1 MRIIFPFLLFTL
13 FISNS
18 CKKKVESTHPQRENI
33 TESVYAS
40 GVVKSKNQY
49 QVFATINGIIQK
61 IYVEEGDTV
70 KKGDPLFLILNETS
84 KLVRENAQLAAQ
96 LADYNA
102 NSGRVNEL
110 SMLVE
115 LARNKMINDSTL
127 WVRQSN
133 LWAQNI
139 GSKTELEK
147 AELNYENSK
156 TNYNSA
162 RVRYSDE
169 KRKLNIQS
177 KQALKNL
184 QISESNETDF
194 TIKSNMDGR
203 VYSLLKEQG
212 EIVTPQLPLAVIG
225 DAKNFILELQVD
237 EYDITRV
244 LQGQQVFIT
253 MDSYKGEVFEARI
266 TRIYPIMN
274 ERSKT
279 FTVEAEFVKAPPAI
293 FPNLTLEA
301 NIVIQVK
308 QDVLTLPRKFVV
320 ADHFVVRENGDSVAV
335 KLGIKDYQK
344 AEILEGIN
352 EKDVVILPAQ

>member
-1 MRIIFPFLLFTL
+1 MRIFCLYFLLTL
-13 FISNS
+13 LASTA
-18 CKKKVESTHPQRENI
+18 CKKKVESTHPLRENI

-40 GVVKSKNQY
+40 GTVKSQNQY
-49 QVFATINGIIQK
+49 QVFATISGIIQQ
-61 IYVEEGDTV
+61 IYVEEGDSV
-70 KKGDPLFLILNETS
+70 KKGTPLFAILNETS

-102 NSGRVNEL
+102 NAGRLNEL
-110 SMLVE
+110 SMQVD

-127 WVRQSN
+127 WVRQNN
-133 LWAQNI
+133 LWAQSI

-147 AELNYENSK
+147 AELNFQNSK
-156 TNYNSA
+156 TNYQSA
-162 RVRYSDE
+162 KVRYTDE
-169 KRKLNIQS
+169 KRKLDIAS

-184 QISESNETDF
+184 QITRSNESDF
-194 TIKSNMDGR
+194 TVKSNMDGR

-225 DAKNFILELQVD
+225 DARNFILELQVD
-237 EYDITRV
+237 EYDITKV
-244 LQGQQVFIT
+244 KQDQQVFVT
-253 MDSYKGEVFEARI
+253 MDSYKGEVFEARV

-279 FTVEAEFVKAPPAI
+279 FTVEAEFVKSPPSLY
-293 FPNLTLEA
+293 PNLSLEA

-308 QDVLTLPRKFVV
+308 ENVLTLPRKFVL
-320 ADHFVVRENGDSVAV
+320 ADQYVIREDGDTLKI
-335 KLGIKDYQK
+335 KLGVKDYQK

-352 EKDVVILPAQ
+352 ENDVVILPNP